1 MSPRRP
7 VTANRLPR
15 LRTSFSVP
23 VDSGSWVRSPY
34 PSSSSAG
41 TVVSVR
47 SPMSPL
53 PRARRGELLGR
64 FAVEREVV
72 VGHAIGLPALAG
84 ELADAPPVEERLGDP
99 RRRHQLDGIVGDDSR
114 HPILDHLRNATLP
127 ERQDRY
133 PAEKGFDHDQAERLV
148 PLDGKEER
156 AGPRHEPQ
164 LARSADGS
172 DLQRPMALVE
182 GQPPLAVVVVVVGLA
197 GEDDREPARAATSMA
212 RWVPFS
218 GE

>member
-53 PRARRGELLGR
+53 PRVRRGELLR
-64 FAVEREVV
+64 RVAIEREIV

-84 ELADAPPVEERLGDP
+84 QLADAPPVEEGLRDP
-99 RRRHQLDGIVGDDSR
+99 RRRHELDRIVGDEAR
-114 HPILDHLRNATLP
+114 HPILDHLGNAALP
-127 ERQDRY
+127 ERQHGY
-133 PAEKGFDHDQAERLV
+133 PAEERLDHDEAEGLV
-148 PLDGKEER
+148 PLDGKE
-156 AGPRHEPQ
+156 
-164 LARSADGS
+164 
-172 DLQRPMALVE
+172 
-182 GQPPLAVVVVVVGLA
+182 
-197 GEDDREPARAATSMA
+197 
-212 RWVPFS
+212 
-218 GE
+218 